1 MAWLYA
7 LLSATCSLAYL
18 LGLVVGVVLF
28 FFSWKTAIAVIL
40 LACVCAPL
48 AKVFDRMKYQEIYG
62 SEAGQAIA
70 EYEWETGKQDAK
82 RKAAIDRAAWESKQ
96 PKQETSDPDGD

>member
-1 MAWLYA
+1 MARFYA
-7 LLSATCSLAYL
+7 LLSATCSLVYL

-28 FFSWKTAIAVIL
+28 FFSWKIAIAVIF

-62 SEAGQAIA
+62 SEDGRALA
-70 EYEWETGKQDAK
+70 EHEWETGKPDAT
-82 RKAAIDRAAWESKQ
+82 RKAATDRAVWEAQ
-96 PKQETSDPDGD
+96 QRRDNEME